1 MRIFALVSLVFFS
14 GLTLSGC
21 GTKADGPIKP
31 PPARMASGLFKNADA
46 STVKNNLMS
55 VCSKNRLRIQ
65 TDKNEITCTS
75 AEIDPQRNAMITA
88 MINNEWALQYK
99 DVVGFTLSVE
109 GADVRVNANSYLEFV
124 MPKGLMADMP
134 AKSTRNLLDDA
145 SFINAHQLLKAAGAS
160 E

>member
-14 GLTLSGC
+14 ALTLIGC
-21 GTKADGPIKP
+21 SADGPIKP

-145 SFINAHQLLKAAGAS
+145 SFINAQQLLKAAGAT

>member
-1 MRIFALVSLVFFS
+1 MRIFALVSSIFFS
-14 GLTLSGC
+14 SVALFGCSTSG
-21 GTKADGPIKP
+21 PVKP
-31 PPARMASGLFKNADA
+31 PPARVASGLFKNADL

-65 TDKNEITCTS
+65 TEKTEITCTS
-75 AEIDPQRNAMITA
+75 SEIDPQRNAMITA

-99 DVVGFTLSVE
+99 DVVSFTLSIE
-109 GADVRVNANSYLEFV
+109 GSDVRVNANSYLEFV
-124 MPKGLMADMP
+124 MPKSLMADAP

-145 SFINAHQLLKAAGAS
+145 SFINAQQLLKAAGAS

>member
-1 MRIFALVSLVFFS
+1 MRIFALISLLFFS
-14 GLTLSGC
+14 SLTLVGC
-21 GTKADGPIKP
+21 SADGPIKP

-75 AEIDPQRNAMITA
+75 PEIDPQRNAMITA

-109 GADVRVNANSYLEFV
+109 GADVRVSANSYLEFV

-145 SFINAHQLLKAAGAS
+145 SFINAQQLLKAAGAS

>member
-1 MRIFALVSLVFFS
+1 MRIFALVSLIFFS
-14 GLTLSGC
+14 SLTLIGC
-21 GTKADGPIKP
+21 SADGPIKP

-55 VCSKNRLRIQ
+55 ACSKSRLRIQ

-75 AEIDPQRNAMITA
+75 AEIDPQREAMITA
-88 MINNEWALQYK
+88 LINNEWALQYK
-99 DVVGFTLSVE
+99 DVVSFTLSTE
-109 GADVRVNANSYLEFV
+109 GPDIRVTANSYLEFV

-145 SFINAHQLLKAAGAS
+145 SFINAQQLLKAAGAT

>member
-1 MRIFALVSLVFFS
+1 MRIFAFISLIFFS
-14 GLTLSGC
+14 SLALVGC
-21 GTKADGPIKP
+21 GTSGPVKP
-31 PPARMASGLFKNADA
+31 PPARVASGLFKNADP
-46 STVKNNLMS
+46 SIVKNNLMS
-55 VCSKNRLRIQ
+55 VCSKSRLRIQ

-75 AEIDPQRNAMITA
+75 LEIDPQRNAMITA

-99 DVVGFTLSVE
+99 DVVSFTLSVD
-109 GADVRVNANSYLEFV
+109 GADVRVNANSYLEFI

-145 SFINAHQLLKAAGAS
+145 SFINAQQLLKAAGAT

>member
-1 MRIFALVSLVFFS
+1 MRIFALISLLFFS
-14 GLTLSGC
+14 SLTLVGC
-21 GTKADGPIKP
+21 SVDGPIKP
-31 PPARMASGLFKNADA
+31 PPARMASGLFKNTDA

-75 AEIDPQRNAMITA
+75 PEIDPQRNAMITA

-109 GADVRVNANSYLEFV
+109 GADVRVSANSYLEFV

-145 SFINAHQLLKAAGAS
+145 SFINAQQLLKAAGAS